1 MENYI
6 ERGYLLIFRIIKI
19 KRYINQ
25 TFSRSKL
32 INVLRNSCS
41 SISPSNNRKRR
52 GKEVAGKIF
61 HSSPLIFAFS
71 SLFLL
76 FNCGGGKPPDWT
88 KCSNLNTDSN
98 NQQVKSN
105 GTTENRIKTSDH
117 LVVYLD
123 VSGSMPGYISPYR
136 NIPYG
141 SLEDGKT
148 VFSQTLLELRD
159 TVTSLDSRVILRK
172 MSKEISPPSLNEVEL
187 AQAAVNR
194 NLFNAVETNIAAAI
208 DSFDDPLLQKDSIP
222 RFHIL
227 ITDGVQSVKDSQGGN
242 SQDLQ
247 NPCASR
253 SDYHCVRSRI
263 KSLLNNGWKGTVL
276 GVKSEFKGKI
286 PSELQPPL
294 GIEYDSA
301 NNPER
306 FRPFYLYIFSPDGEG
321 LSRFVNALKKKLN
334 DLSIK
339 AKLSGGVRE
348 YPLAMNLTDG
358 DFNSEVNIPK
368 EFRSSLR
375 IEKEQNG
382 NISRFTVDNNLP
394 KRKKASFTITLN
406 VPWSEHAKNMGNWQ
420 ELKPLLKAHLEKLD
434 CLPESAN
441 ECRSELK
448 EKNFS
453 INDAGQLV
461 TEFEAEWQNIPGTEM
476 WRMYRWTVNFDPSQG
491 LPPWM
496 SEWSTNNDLDD
507 VNGNRT
513 LNLTSTMSGLWN
525 NKTMEN
531 QLIAEIQFRIGNE

>member
-6 ERGYLLIFRIIKI
+6 ERGCLLIFRIIKI
-19 KRYINQ
+19 KAYVNQ
-25 TFSRSKL
+25 NFSRPKFT
-32 INVLRNSCS
+32 NVLRTSGS
-41 SISPSNNRKRR
+41 SISPSNEERRKGR
-52 GKEVAGKIF
+52 EITGKI
-61 HSSPLIFAFS
+61 SRILWLSFASS
-71 SLFLL
+71 SLLL
-76 FNCGGGKPPDWT
+76 FNCGGSKPPEWS
-88 KCSNLNTDSN
+88 KCSNLDADSN
-98 NQQVKSN
+98 KRQAKGN
-105 GTTENRIKTSDH
+105 GAENEIKTSDH

-123 VSGSMPGYISPYR
+123 VSGSMTGYISPYR

-159 TVTSLDSRVILRK
+159 IVTSLDSRVILRK

-194 NLFNAVETNIAAAI
+194 NLFNAVETNIAASI

-227 ITDGVQSVKDSQGGN
+227 ITDGVQSVKDGQNSS
-242 SQDLQ
+242 SQDIQ
-247 NPCASR
+247 NPCATR
-253 SDYHCVRSRI
+253 SDYHCVRARI
-263 KSLLNNGWKGTVL
+263 KNLLNNGWKATVL

-294 GIEYDSA
+294 GIEYDSE
-301 NNPER
+301 NKPEK

-321 LSRFVNALKKKLN
+321 LSRFVTALKKKLN

-339 AKLSGGVRE
+339 ANLSDGVRE
-348 YPLAMNLTDG
+348 YPLAMNLTKG
-358 DFNSEVNIPK
+358 DISGEVNIPK
-368 EFRSSLR
+368 EFRNSLR

-382 NISRFTVDNNLP
+382 SISRFTVDNNLP
-394 KRKKASFTITLN
+394 KRKRASFTITLN
-406 VPWSEHAKNMGNWQ
+406 IPWSEHAKTIGNWQ
-420 ELKPLLKAHLEKLD
+420 ELKPLLNHRLEKLD

-453 INDAGQLV
+453 LSDAGQIV
-461 TEFEAEWQNIPGTEM
+461 AEFEVEWQDKPGIEM
-476 WRMYRWTVNFDPSQG
+476 WRMYRWTVNFDPSQS

-496 SEWSTNNDLDD
+496 SAWSTNNDLDN

-531 QLIAEIQFRIGNE
+531 QLIAEMQFRVGNE